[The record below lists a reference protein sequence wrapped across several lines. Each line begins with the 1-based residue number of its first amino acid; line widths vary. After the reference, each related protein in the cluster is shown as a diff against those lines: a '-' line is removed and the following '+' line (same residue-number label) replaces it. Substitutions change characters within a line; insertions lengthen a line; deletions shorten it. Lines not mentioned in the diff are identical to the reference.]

1 MEEQWNVIY
10 VDRISRR
17 ELTSRTLDSRE
28 AALLHASDLNR
39 NHDEVLRITRPDGAA
54 LVLPFARLQL
64 AFEVDLRPLLA
75 ILLGDLAEVFVES
88 HDIMPFGALL
98 ANGG

>member
-10 VDRISRR
+10 VDRISGR

-39 NHDEVLRITRPDGAA
+39 NHDEVLRITGPDGAVIERA
-54 LVLPFARLQL
+54 TIFDWIEKNA
-64 AFEVDLRPLLA
+64 
-75 ILLGDLAEVFVES
+75 
-88 HDIMPFGALL
+88 
-98 ANGG
+98 

>member
-10 VDRISRR
+10 VDRISGR

-39 NHDEVLRITRPDGAA
+39 NHDEVLRITGPNGA
-54 LVLPFARLQL
+54 VLDRASI
-64 AFEVDLRPLLA
+64 FEWIEKNVA
-75 ILLGDLAEVFVES
+75 
-88 HDIMPFGALL
+88 
-98 ANGG
+98 

>member
-10 VDRISRR
+10 VDRISGR

-39 NHDEVLRITRPDGAA
+39 EHHEVLRITGPDRVVISRASIFDWIA
-54 LVLPFARLQL
+54 KNAV
-64 AFEVDLRPLLA
+64 
-75 ILLGDLAEVFVES
+75 
-88 HDIMPFGALL
+88 
-98 ANGG
+98 

>member
-10 VDRISRR
+10 VDRISGR

-39 NHDEVLRITRPDGAA
+39 NRDEVLRITGPDGVWIDRASIFDWIEKNA
-54 LVLPFARLQL
+54 V
-64 AFEVDLRPLLA
+64 
-75 ILLGDLAEVFVES
+75 
-88 HDIMPFGALL
+88 
-98 ANGG
+98 

>member
-10 VDRISRR
+10 VDRVSGR

-39 NHDEVLRITRPDGAA
+39 NRDEVLRITGP
-54 LVLPFARLQL
+54 
-64 AFEVDLRPLLA
+64 
-75 ILLGDLAEVFVES
+75 
-88 HDIMPFGALL
+88 
-98 ANGG
+98 GGVVISRASIFDWIEKNAV

>member
-10 VDRISRR
+10 VDRVSGR

-39 NHDEVLRITRPDGAA
+39 NHDEVLRITGPDGAVIDRA
-54 LVLPFARLQL
+54 SI
-64 AFEVDLRPLLA
+64 FEWLEKNVA
-75 ILLGDLAEVFVES
+75 
-88 HDIMPFGALL
+88 
-98 ANGG
+98 

>member
-10 VDRISRR
+10 VDRVSGR

-39 NHDEVLRITRPDGAA
+39 NRDEVLRITGPCGVVISRAS
-54 LVLPFARLQL
+54 
-64 AFEVDLRPLLA
+64 
-75 ILLGDLAEVFVES
+75 VFDWIEKNAV
-88 HDIMPFGALL
+88 
-98 ANGG
+98 

>member
-10 VDRISRR
+10 VDRVSDR

-39 NHDEVLRITRPDGAA
+39 NRDEVLRIIGP
-54 LVLPFARLQL
+54 
-64 AFEVDLRPLLA
+64 
-75 ILLGDLAEVFVES
+75 
-88 HDIMPFGALL
+88 
-98 ANGG
+98 GGVVISRASIFDWIEKNAV

>member
-10 VDRISRR
+10 IDRVSGR

-39 NHDEVLRITRPDGAA
+39 NRDEVLRITGP
-54 LVLPFARLQL
+54 
-64 AFEVDLRPLLA
+64 
-75 ILLGDLAEVFVES
+75 
-88 HDIMPFGALL
+88 
-98 ANGG
+98 GGVVISRASIFDWIEKNAV

>member
-1 MEEQWNVIY
+1 MASGGEVDQRGRVTMEEQWNVIY

-39 NHDEVLRITRPDGAA
+39 NHDEVLRITGPDGAVIDRA
-54 LVLPFARLQL
+54 SI
-64 AFEVDLRPLLA
+64 FEWIEKNAV
-75 ILLGDLAEVFVES
+75 
-88 HDIMPFGALL
+88 
-98 ANGG
+98 

>member
-39 NHDEVLRITRPDGAA
+39 NHDEVLRIIGPNGAA
-54 LVLPFARLQL
+54 VDRETI
-64 AFEVDLRPLLA
+64 FEWIQKNAV
-75 ILLGDLAEVFVES
+75 
-88 HDIMPFGALL
+88 
-98 ANGG
+98 